1 MARLYKTLSGTYSE
15 EDLVVAV
22 WVNPKRKNGKS
33 QARLLET
40 LTTERSNIPIAFPL
54 ETLQKIQSWM
64 FCPVARD
71 PSDLDLW
78 LVLENGATKEKP
90 LLVPLLIAKK
100 ALGWQ
105 DFHIPSE
112 YTEK

>member
-1 MARLYKTLSGTYSE
+1 MARLYKTASGTYSE
-15 EDLVVAV
+15 SELVVAV
-22 WVNPKRKNGKS
+22 WVNPNRKKGRS

-40 LTTERSNIPIAFPL
+40 LTTDNSSIPIAFPL
-54 ETLQKIQSWM
+54 ETLQRIQSWM
-64 FCPVARD
+64 FCPVAHD

-78 LVLENGATKEKP
+78 LVLENGATREKP
-90 LLVPLLIAKK
+90 LLVPLTIAKN